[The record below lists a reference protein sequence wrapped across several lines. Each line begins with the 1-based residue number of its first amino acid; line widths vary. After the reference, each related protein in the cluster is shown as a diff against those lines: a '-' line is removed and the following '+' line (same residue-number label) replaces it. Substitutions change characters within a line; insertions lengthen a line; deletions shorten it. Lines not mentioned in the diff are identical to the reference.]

1 MADARYI
8 FRECV
13 PDGAIDI
20 ANVTSGD
27 IINRAWSF
35 RVNRPPELQELLDSG
50 TFDPRHILRG
60 YNGRTVR
67 R

>member
-13 PDGAIDI
+13 PDGSIDI
-20 ANVTSGD
+20 ANELQ

-35 RVNRPPELQELLDSG
+35 RESSSRTSELPG
-50 TFDPRHILRG
+50 GI
-60 YNGRTVR
+60 
-67 R
+67 